1 MIPILFA
8 SNASDFTKNGIGR
21 LSDAISCE
29 VHEVRN
35 GEFELEMEYPV
46 DGAYYSSI
54 VHSAIIV
61 AKPSARRS
69 NQAFRIYKIT
79 KPLSGKITVLAQ
91 HISYQLSFIPVAP
104 FTAVGGLAGTLA
116 ALKSHAV
123 ESCPFTLTADFTSAV
138 NYSIAMPKSLRSCL
152 GGSQGSVLDVYG
164 GGEWEFDNYSV
175 ILHRNRGQ
183 DSDYTIE
190 YGKNL
195 IDLTQEQ
202 NIQNVYTGVY
212 PYYKTDDA
220 MTVLTTEPKVI
231 RAATA
236 ANFPFQRTVEMDF
249 TDKFD
254 TTPTEAALRSMA
266 EAYVAANH
274 IGIPNVSI
282 SLDFVNLADT
292 VEYKHLSTD
301 NVDLCDLV
309 TVRFAKLGISVKSKI
324 VSIEYDVLR
333 DRYSKLEIGERRAS
347 LAGTIADEM
356 DQLAITPTTAQMHR
370 SIDMATGVLNKGQG
384 GYVIYN
390 RNADGHPNETL
401 YLDENSGGNL
411 YASQHVLRINYAGI
425 GFSGSGYGGPYSQS
439 WDLLGHL
446 TLGGINNSYG
456 DFTILDEHAV
466 PVVQMDK
473 RGLILW
479 NISATGYMYN
489 GVLYADADHTSTI
502 TPTTGYYYYDVVDRA
517 VYMWNGSAYV
527 AQSGSGG
534 INAQLTHDGLSI
546 YKGTIS
552 GVTID
557 IARGNEVGLYCDGE
571 RFQFGDFEVNTDYGR
586 QILES
591 TDEMTGMGGEP
602 DDDGGLY
609 LWAGYRG
616 ENDYAF
622 VVNDAGAYTMYNG
635 TAYNIGQTLHYIL
648 ENCCGGGGGGC
659 DDCDS
664 YGCDDEGCPGYGGE
678 GCIPESA
685 PCVTEPCSSEGGC
698 GPCDSEGSGCDSCD
712 SESCDSEQCGP
723 GDGL

>member
-1 MIPILFA
+1 MTPILFA
-8 SNASDFTKNGIGR
+8 QTATDFAKNGIGR
-21 LSDAISCE
+21 LSDAVSCTVRE
-29 VHEVRN
+29 ARN
-35 GEFELEMEYPV
+35 GEFELEMAYPV
-46 DGAYYSSI
+46 GGAHYADI

-69 NQAFRIYKIT
+69 PQAFRIYKIT
-79 KPLSGKITVLAQ
+79 KPMRGTVTILAQ
-91 HISYQLSFIPVAP
+91 HISYQMSFIPVAP
-104 FTAVGGLAGTLA
+104 FTAIGGLAGALA

-138 NYSIAMPKSLRSCL
+138 NYSIALPKSLRSCL

-183 DSDYTIE
+183 DSGYTIE

-456 DFTILDEHAV
+456 DFTILDENAV
-466 PVVQMDK
+466 PVLQMDK
-473 RGLILW
+473 KGFVLW
-479 NISATGYMYN
+479 NISAKGYLSDGIMYS
-489 GVLYADADHTSTI
+489 DADLTTPI
-502 TPTTGYYYYDVVDRA
+502 TPTQGYYYYDIVQRA
-517 VYMWNGSAYV
+517 VYLWNGTAYT
-527 AQSGSGG
+527 AQTGNGG
-534 INAQLTHDGLSI
+534 IYAKMTHDGL
-546 YKGTIS
+546 
-552 GVTID
+552 GVYHGVID
-557 IARGNEVGLYCDGE
+557 FSWGENSVGFYADGEKVRIGDFICDSASYGRAIFQTSDETTGMSADPGDSDGLY
-571 RFQFGDFEVNTDYGR
+571 
-586 QILES
+586 
-591 TDEMTGMGGEP
+591 M
-602 DDDGGLY
+602 
-609 LWAGYRG
+609 WAGYLSDS
-616 ENDYAF
+616 DYVLAVNAGGIFTKYDVNIQGTSVLAAINEIKSKVSAYSDDSDDPYDEPTETPTGSADNEEAF
-622 VVNDAGAYTMYNG
+622 
-635 TAYNIGQTLHYIL
+635 TAEGDVFDDTH
-648 ENCCGGGGGGC
+648 EDEGGG
-659 DDCDS
+659 
-664 YGCDDEGCPGYGGE
+664 E
-678 GCIPESA
+678 
-685 PCVTEPCSSEGGC
+685 
-698 GPCDSEGSGCDSCD
+698 
-712 SESCDSEQCGP
+712 
-723 GDGL
+723 

>member
-1 MIPILFA
+1 MTPILFA
-8 SNASDFTKNGIGR
+8 QTATDFAKNGIGR
-21 LSDAISCE
+21 LSDAVSCTVRE
-29 VHEVRN
+29 ARN
-35 GEFELEMEYPV
+35 GEFELEMAYPV
-46 DGAYYSSI
+46 GGAHYADI

-69 NQAFRIYKIT
+69 PQAFRIYKIT
-79 KPLSGKITVLAQ
+79 KPMRGTVTILAQ
-91 HISYQLSFIPVAP
+91 HISYQMSFIPVAP
-104 FTAVGGLAGTLA
+104 FTAIGGLAGALA

-123 ESCPFTLTADFTSAV
+123 ESCPFTLTADVTSAV
-138 NYSIAMPKSLRSCL
+138 NYSIALPKSMRSCL

-183 DSDYTIE
+183 DSGYTIE

-254 TTPTEAALRSMA
+254 TTPTEAALRAMA

-309 TVRFAKLGISVKSKI
+309 TVRFAKLGIAVKSKI

-333 DRYSKLEIGERRAS
+333 ERYIKLEIGERRAS

-356 DQLAITPTTAQMHR
+356 DKLAITPTTAQMHR

-479 NISATGYMYN
+479 NISAKGYMHN
-489 GVLYADADHTSTI
+489 GVLYSDADLTTPI
-502 TPTTGYYYYDVVDRA
+502 TPTEGYYYYDVVERA
-517 VYMWNGSAYV
+517 VYVWDGSAYT
-527 AQSGSGG
+527 AQTGNGG
-534 INAQLTHDGLSI
+534 IYAKMTHDGL
-546 YKGTIS
+546 
-552 GVTID
+552 GVYHGVID
-557 IARGNEVGLYCDGE
+557 FSWGENSVGFYADGEKVRIGDFVCDSASYGRAIFQTLDETTGMSADPGDSDGLY
-571 RFQFGDFEVNTDYGR
+571 
-586 QILES
+586 
-591 TDEMTGMGGEP
+591 M
-602 DDDGGLY
+602 
-609 LWAGYRG
+609 WAGYQSDSDYVLAVNAGGIFTKYDVNIQGTSVLATINEIRSKVSAYSDDSDDPYDEPTETPTGSASNEEAFTAEG
-616 ENDYAF
+616 EVIDD
-622 VVNDAGAYTMYNG
+622 VT
-635 TAYNIGQTLHYIL
+635 
-648 ENCCGGGGGGC
+648 ENNEGGG
-659 DDCDS
+659 
-664 YGCDDEGCPGYGGE
+664 E
-678 GCIPESA
+678 
-685 PCVTEPCSSEGGC
+685 
-698 GPCDSEGSGCDSCD
+698 
-712 SESCDSEQCGP
+712 
-723 GDGL
+723 